1 MARRYSVAITGTI
14 VHGACEGL
22 GAPPQRD
29 PFELSSVEGAS
40 SARQEWLDYLG
51 QASEALADESNF
63 RLVNEA
69 FYFNDKGEKRGRYTK
84 KNLWHPER

>member
-22 GAPPQRD
+22 AIPPQRD
-29 PFELSSVEGAS
+29 PFEPASVEGSS
-40 SARQEWLDYLG
+40 SARQEWVDYLG
-51 QASEALADESNF
+51 QASEALANDSNF

-69 FYFNDKGEKRGRYTK
+69 FYFDDKGEKRGRYTK